1 MSKFYYVDDL
11 ELNIK
16 LEEVISF
23 QLIDYYPSEYR
34 GSVKTTLIVVK
45 PKSVYRCDKKHYNN
59 LVELLNKK

>member
-16 LEEVISF
+16 LEEIISF
-23 QLIDYYPSEYR
+23 QLIDYSFSEYK

-59 LVELLNKK
+59 LVELLNK

>member
-16 LEEVISF
+16 LEEIISF
-23 QLIDYYPSEYR
+23 QLIDYSSSEFR
-34 GSVKTTLIVVK
+34 KSVKTTLIVVK